1 MLNEEHLIE
10 NALVTLERNGDF
22 EDFDIPLNQEMAE
35 SVGIT
40 LDQVWGMAVH
50 VFTAFILP
58 LMYEKDDDSA
68 RIEGKEKTDEA

>member
-35 SVGIT
+35 SVGMT
-40 LDQVWGMAVH
+40 LDQ
-50 VFTAFILP
+50 I
-58 LMYEKDDDSA
+58 
-68 RIEGKEKTDEA
+68 